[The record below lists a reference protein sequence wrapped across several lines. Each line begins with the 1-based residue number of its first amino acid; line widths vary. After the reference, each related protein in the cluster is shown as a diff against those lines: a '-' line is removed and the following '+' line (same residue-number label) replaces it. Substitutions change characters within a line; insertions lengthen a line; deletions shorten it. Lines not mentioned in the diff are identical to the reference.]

1 MPTSLPCKTL
11 SRLGLCLLLTGNLLV
26 WSIAWNVPVFHGGQF
41 EQLGDC
47 SPPFLVGTGEGSSG
61 EDAFAAPASSAPG
74 AGFRSAPTLAVIAS
88 SAAVRV
94 RISSYPVL
102 PQAPPRLT

>member
-1 MPTSLPCKTL
+1 MTPVHPPRTL
-11 SRLGLCLLLTGNLLV
+11 SQLSLCLLLIGNLLV
-26 WSIAWNVPVFHGGQF
+26 WSAAWNAPAFQGGEF
-41 EQLGDC
+41 KQLGDC

-61 EDAFAAPASSAPG
+61 EDACAAPASSAPG

-88 SAAVRV
+88 PAAARV

>member
-47 SPPFLVGTGEGSSG
+47 SPPFLVGSGDGSSG
-61 EDAFAAPASSAPG
+61 EDACIDSTTGKTGNGWARSPTPALAPVAVAARI
-74 AGFRSAPTLAVIAS
+74 RST
-88 SAAVRV
+88 
-94 RISSYPVL
+94 SYPVL
-102 PQAPPRLT
+102 SRAPPAFS